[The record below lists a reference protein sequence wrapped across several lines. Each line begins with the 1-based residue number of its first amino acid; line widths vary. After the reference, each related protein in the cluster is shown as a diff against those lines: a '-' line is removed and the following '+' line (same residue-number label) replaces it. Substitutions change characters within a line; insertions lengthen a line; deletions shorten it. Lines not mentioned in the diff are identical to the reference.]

1 MSTHNLA
8 WLSGAFL
15 FSLFFVANAALA
27 EREFDERAAG
37 LGVQV
42 ADAACAAS
50 NDAVQSLICDADRL
64 RWRLCEQGLRSER
77 LPNAG
82 VYACFLRSL

>member
-1 MSTHNLA
+1 MSTRNLA

-15 FSLFFVANAALA
+15 FSLFFVANAARA
-27 EREFDERAAG
+27 ERESDGRAVR
-37 LGVQV
+37 LGELVTE
-42 ADAACAAS
+42 ATCAAS
-50 NDAVQSLICDADRL
+50 DDAVQSLMCAGGRL

-77 LPNAG
+77 LPNEG